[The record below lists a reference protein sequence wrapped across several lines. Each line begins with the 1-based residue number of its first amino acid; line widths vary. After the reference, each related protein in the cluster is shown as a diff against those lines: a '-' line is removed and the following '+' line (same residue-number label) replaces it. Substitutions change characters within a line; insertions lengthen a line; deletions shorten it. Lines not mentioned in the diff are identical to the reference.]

1 MTDRRSLTVII
12 QEEAE
17 AEITLASHYYR
28 NINPTLSLNF
38 LREVFSKINYISV
51 YPMAFQLRHKGYRAA
66 FLETFPYKIVYQIV
80 DDDTLV
86 VSSVLHNHHGPDKL
100 KKL

>member
-66 FLETFPYKIVYQIV
+66 FLETFPYKIVYQIGYNSKKW
-80 DDDTLV
+80 LV
-86 VSSVLHNHHGPDKL
+86 KTIQTSIESIV
-100 KKL
+100 